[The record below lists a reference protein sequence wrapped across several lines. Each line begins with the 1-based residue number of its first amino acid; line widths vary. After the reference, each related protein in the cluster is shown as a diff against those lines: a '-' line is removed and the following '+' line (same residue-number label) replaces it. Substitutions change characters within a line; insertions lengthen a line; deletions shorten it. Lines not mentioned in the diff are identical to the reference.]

1 MYRTEEW
8 IKMNYKIKNM
18 LVIINNINK
27 KINNKK
33 DRENNLNKEK
43 DKQNVNRTGL
53 ASNIKMNKIKKWDML
68 HKMNKIFV

>member
-1 MYRTEEW
+1 
-8 IKMNYKIKNM
+8 M

-43 DKQNVNRTGL
+43 DKQNVNRMGL